1 MRRSVNM
8 AAALSAVAAM
18 VGAGFASGREIVV
31 FFSGQGGPSWLG
43 VALACAGAGFLTGAI
58 ASLARR
64 TGKRDLPGVF
74 AQMMGRGSG
83 IAMQAVYTMLL
94 ILCSAA
100 MLSTGA
106 TLGALTF
113 PVHGAFLLGTGI
125 TLIASLLMMR
135 RGALPVA
142 GMALIVLMAAWY
154 FALGAGQD
162 SSGIRAGGSIGISA
176 ASGLIYAAFNATIA
190 AGVVCL
196 NAGEGANPR
205 RIGLYT
211 GLFLAAMLI
220 PANWALLRADVDTRQ
235 MALPSVV
242 MAHKW
247 GVAGYYLSICALFAA
262 VATTLSAVL
271 SALRAQLTEMGLR
284 PTRAVFFSCAAS
296 LALSMA
302 GLTALVG
309 VGYPAVGLMCS
320 VMLLILLSYL

>member
-43 VALACAGAGFLTGAI
+43 VALASAGAGFLTGAI
-58 ASLARR
+58 SALAMR
-64 TGKRDLPGVF
+64 TGRRELPGVF
-74 AQMMGRGSG
+74 ARTMGRGSG
-83 IAMQAVYTMLL
+83 IAMQAVYSMLL

-113 PVHGAFLLGTGI
+113 PFHGAFLLGMAIVLAVG
-125 TLIASLLMMR
+125 LLLMR

-142 GMALIVLMAAWY
+142 GAALVVLMALWY
-154 FALGAGQD
+154 FALGAGQEPN
-162 SSGIRAGGSIGISA
+162 GVRVGGSVGISA
-176 ASGLIYAAFNATIA
+176 ASGLIYAAFNATVA

-196 NAGEGANPR
+196 NAGEGVDPKR
-205 RIGLYT
+205 VGLYT
-211 GLFLAAMLI
+211 GLLLAAMLI

-247 GVAGYYLSICALFAA
+247 GVAGYYLAIGALFIA
-262 VATTLSAVL
+262 VVTTLSAAL
-271 SALRAQLTEMGLR
+271 SALKEQLTELGLR
-284 PTRAVFFSCAAS
+284 PIQAVFFSCAAA
-296 LALSMA
+296 LALSLA
-302 GLTALVG
+302 GLTTLVG
-309 VGYPAVGLMCS
+309 VGYPAVGLVCA